1 MTAKVNVASSS
12 IREPDGSNWTM
23 LFLAWLVALA
33 STLGALY
40 IGEVL
45 GQTPCQLCWY
55 QRIAMFPLAV
65 ILGIAC
71 FRDDFSVRLYAIP
84 IALVGAAVSLWHNL
98 LYFDVVPDSIEP
110 CDRTVSC
117 SGEVMVIFGWVPIP
131 VLSLAAFGL
140 ILIFSLLA
148 EPRSEQ

>member
-1 MTAKVNVASSS
+1 MTVDANMTFPSTRK
-12 IREPDGSNWTM
+12 PDGSNWSM
-23 LFLAWLVALA
+23 LFLAWLIAFA

-65 ILGIAC
+65 VLGIAC
-71 FRDDFSVRLYAIP
+71 FRDDFSVRQYAIP
-84 IALVGAAVSLWHNL
+84 IAFAGLAVALWHNL
-98 LYFDVVPDSIEP
+98 LYFDVVSESIQP
-110 CDRTVSC
+110 CDETVSC
-117 SGEVMVIFGWVPIP
+117 SGEIMMILGWVPIP

-140 ILIFSLLA
+140 ILIFSFLA
-148 EPRSEQ
+148 KPRSEQ